1 MKRIAIVL
9 CFLLLPI
16 SLMAETFQQPT
27 IEELPQKEV
36 LKHTIMVTGEIGLQ
50 VGASIGY
57 QYRVM
62 KYMDISTNI
71 SFFRPDFMAAAS
83 VGVLFSVPR
92 VKEWTAFGEVLV
104 GVGYMD
110 FMIVDGPE
118 PSHIM
123 GIIRLYPGF
132 EYVQS
137 SGFTLRIG
145 PVLDLFLHEEF
156 SGGNL
161 GIQLG
166 LGYRW

>member
-1 MKRIAIVL
+1 
-9 CFLLLPI
+9 
-16 SLMAETFQQPT
+16 MAEISQQPL
-27 IEELPQKEV
+27 IGELSQDEV
-36 LKHTIMVTGEIGLQ
+36 HKHTVMVTGSLGPQ
-50 VGASIGY
+50 VSGSFGY
-57 QYRVM
+57 QYRIM

-71 SFFRPDFMAAAS
+71 SVMGPEFMTAAS

-92 VKEWTAFGEVLV
+92 VREWTAFGEILA

-110 FMIVDGPE
+110 FMILDGPE

-123 GIIRLYPGF
+123 GIIKLYPGF

-137 SGFTLRIG
+137 SGFTFRIG
-145 PVLDLFLHEEF
+145 PVLDLFLKEEF

-161 GIQLG
+161 GLQLG

>member
-1 MKRIAIVL
+1 MKRIVIVL
-9 CFLLLPI
+9 CLLLLPL
-16 SLMAETFQQPT
+16 SLTAEAIWQMPLP
-27 IEELPQKEV
+27 ELSQEKIQ
-36 LKHTIMVTGEIGLQ
+36 KHTIMVTGDIGIQ
-50 VGASIGY
+50 AGASIGY
-57 QYRVM
+57 QYRIM

-71 SFFRPDFMAAAS
+71 SFFGPEFMTAAS

-92 VKEWTAFGEVLV
+92 VREWTAFGEILA

-110 FMIVDGPE
+110 FMILDGPE

-132 EYVQS
+132 EYVQT
-137 SGFTLRIG
+137 SGFTFRIG
-145 PVLDLFLHEEF
+145 PVLDLFLHEEL
-156 SGGNL
+156 SGGSL